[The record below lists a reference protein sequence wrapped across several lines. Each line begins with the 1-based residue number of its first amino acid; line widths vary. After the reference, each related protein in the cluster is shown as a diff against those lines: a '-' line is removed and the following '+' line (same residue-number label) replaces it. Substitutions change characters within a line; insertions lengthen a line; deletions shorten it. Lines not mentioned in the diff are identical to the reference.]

1 MCAQSRSNIYEANKN
16 EIYWFKFKIQIGK
29 RDGDKIDKNK
39 FSEKYKNCPSR
50 QENKILWGLEI
61 GNLENLP
68 PLSICA

>member
-1 MCAQSRSNIYEANKN
+1 MKQIKMKSIGLSL
-16 EIYWFKFKIQIGK
+16 KIQIGK